1 MRQTHLAP
9 QVQLPAW
16 LIAKPEADRLQTH
29 ASTQHTAREQ
39 PQQPNKH
46 SDLYNRRDHISLVE
60 SAVEEQTDTAKKQ
73 KQASNSQELF
83 YNSYSSIPGQ

>member
-9 QVQLPAW
+9 HAQLPAW

-39 PQQPNKH
+39 PQQLNKQC
-46 SDLYNRRDHISLVE
+46 DLYNRRDHISLVE
-60 SAVEEQTDTAKKQ
+60 SVVEEQTDTARKP